1 MYLSPSKILYTH
13 TIDEDVHSATEK
25 TFMKVTKT
33 LQRGTV
39 FPKLQVVKKDGFY
52 FSLNDAKLQ
61 VYQHL
66 EKLGECGRV
75 EVETVSMKEVP
86 DGIKQ
91 LMTIPK
97 RTTRYKGKCISC
109 TCMICTLR

>member
-1 MYLSPSKILYTH
+1 MFLSPSKILYTH
-13 TIDEDVHSATEK
+13 NSDGDIRSSAEK
-25 TFMKVTKT
+25 TFIEVTKT
-33 LQRGTV
+33 LKTGTV

-66 EKLGECGRV
+66 ERLGQCGRV
-75 EVETVSMKEVP
+75 EVEAVSIKEVP

-91 LMTIPK
+91 LMKVPK
-97 RTTRYKGKCISC
+97 RARRYKG
-109 TCMICTLR
+109 ICFPQAMKDFI